1 MYNSEI
7 VLKYFI
13 YDNELKSYLDDNEA
27 YKTVEQDL
35 DLSEE
40 KYRIEMLE
48 LFGVKDIC
56 DDKINKIIHSVFEK
70 MKTDENMNEI
80 LKKMAKTFFSEDAEL
95 GLLVGFSY
103 NYLYLLHPCI
113 CDLLKDG
120 IIQHEHYATLKK
132 AVEKNIN

>member
-1 MYNSEI
+1 MYNTEI

-13 YDNELKSYLDDNEA
+13 YDNELKSYLEDDEGN
-27 YKTVEQDL
+27 KTVEQDL

-48 LFGVKDIC
+48 IFGVKDIC

-70 MKTDENMNEI
+70 METDENMNDI

-120 IIQHEHYATLKK
+120 IIQHEHYATLKR
-132 AVEKNIN
+132 AVEKNIK

>member
-1 MYNSEI
+1 MYNTGI

-13 YDNELKSYLDDNEA
+13 YDNELKSYLEDDEGN
-27 YKTVEQDL
+27 KTVEQDL

-48 LFGVKDIC
+48 IFGVKDIC
-56 DDKINKIIHSVFEK
+56 DDKVNKIIHSIFEK
-70 MKTDENMNEI
+70 LKSDENMYEI
-80 LKKMAKTFFSEDAEL
+80 LKKMSKTFISEDAEL

-120 IIQHEHYATLKK
+120 IIQDEHYATLKR

>member
-1 MYNSEI
+1 MYKTEI
-7 VLKYFI
+7 TLKYFM
-13 YDNELKSYLDDNEA
+13 YDNDLKSIYENLES
-27 YKTVEQDL
+27 YKNVEEDL

-56 DDKINKIIHSVFEK
+56 DDKINEIINDIYEKIKI
-70 MKTDENMNEI
+70 DENMIEI
-80 LKKMAKTFFSEDAEL
+80 LQKMANIFFSEDPEL
-95 GLLVGFSY
+95 GLTVGFSY

-120 IIQHEHYATLKK
+120 KIGEEHFTRLKN
-132 AVEKNIN
+132 AVDKNIK